1 MFHRNVAVPALAL
14 CASAAFIVACG
25 KSVTSPSDQYDA
37 GSADRRV
44 AAAEP
49 QTALSNPTLLAA
61 IRQATAR
68 FQNIDAAFAA
78 GYVDDGYGCIDAA
91 SFGLD
96 PALGGMGFHLINEA
110 LHADP
115 ETDPLRP
122 DLLVYE
128 PSAHGRPKLV
138 ALEYEVFR
146 DDWHNA
152 GHSEPPTLLGQEFES
167 IDFDVFRVYGLH
179 VWLWRDNPNGMF
191 VDFNPKTSCRL

>member
-1 MFHRNVAVPALAL
+1 MNHHLPLVAALVSMGL
-14 CASAAFIVACG
+14 TASLGIGCG
-25 KSVTSPSDQYDA
+25 QRLTSPSAESGYHARLDSRALAVRAPDTDQ
-37 GSADRRV
+37 
-44 AAAEP
+44 
-49 QTALSNPTLLAA
+49 TLLAA

-115 ETDPLRP
+115 ETDQLRP

-152 GHSEPPTLLGQEFES
+152 GHTEPPTLHGQEFES
-167 IDFDVFRVYGLH
+167 IDFDVFHVYGLH

-191 VDFNPKTSCRL
+191 VDFNPKTSCH